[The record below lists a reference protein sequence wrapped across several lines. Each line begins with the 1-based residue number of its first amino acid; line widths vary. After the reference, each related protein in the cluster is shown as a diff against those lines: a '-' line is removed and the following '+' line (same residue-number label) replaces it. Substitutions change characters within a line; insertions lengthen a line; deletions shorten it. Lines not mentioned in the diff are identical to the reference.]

1 MINKIKLSS
10 GKYTKMVFNKQEVKP
25 AESADNK
32 GVKDDKSND
41 YKNSLR
47 DNKGSIKDYL
57 RIGTKYYRETYRPDK
72 NGRKVKE
79 FTPWDRTTIIED
91 FSKTEFSD
99 VRKYKGFCHIPSHVN
114 YREEIDG
121 FFNEYSELSHVPKG
135 GDFHNIIN
143 LITHIFGNEY
153 VDFALDYIQLL
164 YLKPTQRLPII
175 LLESAQRNTGKS
187 TFGILLNAIFEQN
200 SIKLGNNDL
209 EGSFNGYW
217 TKKLLMIVDEASI
230 SENGAIQMIKRFS
243 TESGTVV
250 SNEKNKAQTQTEFIG
265 KFVLMSNEE
274 GRAYPIEKGEN
285 RFAVF
290 KVPTFA
296 ENGITDDPDIE
307 AKLKAEIPAFLDFLQ
322 KRQTAYKGTGRMYFP
337 ESAYF
342 TPQLQVYY
350 KNSLSY
356 NAKAIKLFI
365 VDAFDMF
372 NDQEVL
378 MYSVADLMY
387 ELKNGG
393 YVKYSIDKQSINKAL
408 GDLGFIEPQKR
419 SRHVYYSLYRSD
431 SVTGYHTTNKNLV
444 HYVFSRDWLKLE

>member
-1 MINKIKLSS
+1 MVLKKQDINPTKDTDSKNVNA
-10 GKYTKMVFNKQEVKP
+10 KYRSE
-25 AESADNK
+25 
-32 GVKDDKSND
+32 DKN
-41 YKNSLR
+41 NSL
-47 DNKGSIKDYL
+47 DNEGEIKDYL

-91 FSKTEFSD
+91 FSKTKFSE
-99 VRKYKGFCHIPSHVN
+99 VRKYKGFCFIPSHVN

-135 GDFHNIIN
+135 GDFHNIIK
-143 LITHIFGNEY
+143 LIDHIFGVSY
-153 VDFALDYIQLL
+153 VDFALDYLQLL

-307 AKLKAEIPAFLDFLQ
+307 LKLKAEIPAFLDFLQ
-322 KRQTAYKGTGRMYFP
+322 KRQMVYKGTGRMYFP

-342 TPQLQVYY
+342 TPQLQLYY

-356 NAKAIKLFI
+356 NAKAIKMFL

-372 NDQEVL
+372 DDQDIL
-378 MYSVADLMY
+378 KYSVADLMN
-387 ELKNGG
+387 ELKSGG
-393 YVKYSIDKQSINKAL
+393 YVKYIDKQSLNKAL
-408 GDLGFIEPQKR
+408 IELGFNEPQKR
-419 SRHVYYSLYRSD
+419 SRYVYYSLHNSD
-431 SVTGYHTTNKNLV
+431 RISDFPPTNKNLV
-444 HYVFSRDWLKLE
+444 HYVFSRDWLKAE

>member
-1 MINKIKLSS
+1 
-10 GKYTKMVFNKQEVKP
+10 MVFVKQGT
-25 AESADNK
+25 ESIKDTDNK
-32 GVKDDKSND
+32 SVNVKKSFD
-41 YKNSLR
+41 YKSSSD

-91 FSKTEFSD
+91 FSKSEFSK
-99 VRKYKGFCHIPSHVN
+99 VRKYKGFCFIPSHVN

-121 FFNEYSELSHVPKG
+121 FFNEYSELSHVPKAG
-135 GDFHNIIN
+135 NFYNIIK
-143 LITHIFGNEY
+143 LIDHIFGVNY
-153 VDFALDYIQLL
+153 VDFALDYLQLL

-217 TKKLLMIVDEASI
+217 TKKLLMVVDEASI

-296 ENGITDDPDIE
+296 ENGITDDPNIE
-307 AKLKAEIPAFLDFLQ
+307 IKLKAEIPAFLEFLQ
-322 KRQTAYKGTGRMYFP
+322 KRQMVYVGAGRMHFP

-356 NAKAIKLFI
+356 NAKAIKMFLA
-365 VDAFDMF
+365 DAFDMF
-372 NDQEVL
+372 EDQDIL
-378 MYSVADLMY
+378 KYSVADLMN
-387 ELKNGG
+387 ELKSCG
-393 YVKYSIDKQSINKAL
+393 YVKYIDKQSVNKAL
-408 GDLGFIEPQKR
+408 VELGFSEPQKR
-419 SRHVYYSLYRSD
+419 SRHTYYSLYNSD
-431 SVTGYHTTNKNLV
+431 GIKEHYFTNRNLV
-444 HYVFSRDWLKLE
+444 HYVFTRDWLKLE